1 MAIGTETLS
10 LVQESWEFGRGSGL
24 PSWNKQT
31 HHPLNRGFI
40 GVYARMYFQ
49 KFPFS
54 KILCVLEEYLGLF
67 SWRKAQLKFFV
78 FGPCR
83 QMFPFVICLHGY
95 PLHKKTV
102 STLDLGTFFKRSC
115 VFQGHSCGSARKRK
129 RQFRK
134 CTGYVVG
141 AWDCI

>member
-1 MAIGTETLS
+1 
-10 LVQESWEFGRGSGL
+10 
-24 PSWNKQT
+24 
-31 HHPLNRGFI
+31 
-40 GVYARMYFQ
+40 MYFQ

-95 PLHKKTV
+95 PLHKKKKTV
-102 STLDLGTFFKRSC
+102 STLDLGTFNFLKEVVFFKDIH
-115 VFQGHSCGSARKRK
+115 VVVQENASASSENAR
-129 RQFRK
+129 
-134 CTGYVVG
+134 GM
-141 AWDCI
+141 